1 MKLTRAVALLAHP
14 IALAGAAL
22 VSSAIT
28 RKPGLAARF
37 AIGLPLGVLV
47 SKALKR
53 AYPRQ
58 KPRLLTLTPR
68 ESMPSGHATATTA
81 FALAIVDAYDAWR
94 AAPVAVAGAAFVDA
108 CRLHD
113 REHRLSEVL
122 IGNAIGLAAATAA
135 SLVARSLRT

>member
-14 IALAGAAL
+14 LSVGGAAL
-22 VSSAIT
+22 VALAIT

-58 KPRLLTLTPR
+58 KPRLLSLTPR
-68 ESMPSGHATATTA
+68 ESMPSGHATATTT

-94 AAPVAVAGAAFVDA
+94 AAPLAIAGAAFVDG

-122 IGNAIGLAAATAA
+122 VGNAIGLAAATVA
-135 SLVARSLRT
+135 SVVTRSLRT